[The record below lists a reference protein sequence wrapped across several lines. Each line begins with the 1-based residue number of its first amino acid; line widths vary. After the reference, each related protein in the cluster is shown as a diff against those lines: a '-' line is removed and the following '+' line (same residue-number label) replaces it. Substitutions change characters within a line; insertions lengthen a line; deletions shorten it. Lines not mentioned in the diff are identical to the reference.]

1 MTNEELDRENI
12 RLSRHRQILIN
23 ALKAI
28 RANERGLSAWDKQKT
43 VPNIFICNEA
53 LQQVGEHEE

>member
-1 MTNEELDRENI
+1 MLEKMRNMTPY
-12 RLSRHRQILIN
+12 
-23 ALKAI
+23 

-43 VPNIFICNEA
+43 VPNIVICNEA